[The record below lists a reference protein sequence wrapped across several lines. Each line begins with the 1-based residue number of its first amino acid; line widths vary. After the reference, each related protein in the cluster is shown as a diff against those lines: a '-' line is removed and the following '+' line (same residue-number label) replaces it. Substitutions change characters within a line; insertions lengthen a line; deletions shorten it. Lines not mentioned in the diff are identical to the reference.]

1 MYKIGDMV
9 RVMRRAGPRRG
20 HSDLGFVTD
29 LLPPSGPHLID
40 EVRVVVTYLKPYVSW
55 NGTLVAV
62 MRFTANDLGGLG
74 VYLVSRPEAITQ
86 EEPDV

>member
-9 RVMRRAGPRRG
+9 RVMRRTGSRRG

-55 NGTLVAV
+55 NGTLVTV
-62 MRFTANDLGGLG
+62 MRFTTNDLGGLG
-74 VYLVSRPEAITQ
+74 VHLVSRPEGQKKGGT
-86 EEPDV
+86 

>member
-62 MRFTANDLGGLG
+62 MRFTANEFTAVYLG
-74 VYLVSRPEAITQ
+74 VHLVSRPEAHNTGGA
-86 EEPDV
+86 